1 VSSGE
6 VSFGGRADGPDS
18 MTAEGARRLQQLRR
32 EYRYPPLEHAAL
44 ADDPLAE
51 LASWLERAIA
61 AGVTEPNAMTLCTVD
76 AAGRPSARVV
86 LLKGL
91 DDGLVFYTNYHSR
104 KSRELAANPHAALVF
119 NWLDLARQ
127 VRVTGVCTR
136 TSAAQSDAYWATRPP
151 RSRLSAAVSPQSAV
165 IDDEE
170 DLRRRIDELEA
181 AHPDGNIPRPPHW
194 GGIRLRP
201 DSFEFWQ
208 GRPDRLHQRFRY
220 HRTGDAW
227 LIERLAP

>member
-1 VSSGE
+1 
-6 VSFGGRADGPDS
+6 
-18 MTAEGARRLQQLRR
+18 MTAERKFRLEQLRR
-32 EYRYPPLEHAAL
+32 EYRTAPLQRAAL
-44 ADDPLAE
+44 ADDPLVE
-51 LASWLERAIA
+51 LKAWLEHAIA
-61 AGVTEPNAMTLCTVD
+61 AGVTEPNAMTLCTAD

-91 DDGLVFYTNYHSR
+91 DDGLVFYTNYRSR
-104 KSRELAANPHAALVF
+104 KSRELEVNPHAALVF

-136 TSAAQSDAYWATRPP
+136 TSAEQSDAYWASRPP
-151 RSRLSAAVSPQSAV
+151 RSRLSAAVSPQSSV
-165 IDDEE
+165 IADDE

-181 AHPDGNIPRPPHW
+181 AHPDGDIPRPRHW

-201 DSFEFWQ
+201 DAVEFWQ

-220 HRTGDAW
+220 RRSGDGW
-227 LIERLAP
+227 LIDRLAP